1 MKRRGEK
8 NLNRKI
14 SRITLLIPILVFSI
28 FIGAAV
34 TMQVTSTT
42 YQSSNQN
49 VNDEES
55 CIQIPANYRI
65 YEVLSPEGCY
75 CLATGNTYADTE
87 APEVVVKS
95 PPNNSLILVDTII
108 YIEATDNF
116 PGEPGVAS
124 NVPFVP
130 TILMYN
136 WNETTNITIYEAAV
150 DGAPPNDEPVKVE
163 LTLPN
168 DDEGVTH
175 FLYIYAVDS
184 EGNWISLVFL
194 FSTPGTGE
202 ESSVTWTTTTPPLTT
217 TPPRRTDG
225 FLLIPMILILIGTVN
240 IITWRRRNKE
250 Y

>member
-1 MKRRGEK
+1 M
-8 NLNRKI
+8 NRKI
-14 SRITLLIPILVFSI
+14 SRITLLIPIIVISI
-28 FIGAAV
+28 FIGTAV

-49 VNDEES
+49 FHDEES

-65 YEVLSPEGCY
+65 IET
-75 CLATGNTYADTE
+75 LATEACSCLGVTYSDDT
-87 APEVVVKS
+87 PPDVVVKS
-95 PPNNSLILVDTII
+95 PPNNSLVLADIVI

-116 PGEPGVAS
+116 PGMDGSE
-124 NVPFVP
+124 PFVP

-136 WNETTNITIYEAAV
+136 WNKTTSNITIYESAV

-184 EGNWISLVFL
+184 SGNWISLVFV
-194 FSTPGTGE
+194 FHTPGTGE

-225 FLLIPMILILIGTVN
+225 FLLIPMILVLIGSVN
-240 IITWRRRNKE
+240 IITWRRRNKK
-250 Y
+250 